1 MDVLV
6 GYATAHGSTAEI
18 ARSLAA
24 RLGAAGLTA
33 EARPMESV
41 PDAGAYAAF
50 VLGSAVHG
58 QTWLDPA
65 KEFLRRGADVLRER
79 PVWLFSVGMP
89 DALRGPWRRMG
100 PKEAPVI
107 VESLPGGLPLREHRL
122 FSGVVRPAHLSLTGR
137 FVFHLFCGRYGDY
150 RDWDAL
156 DRWADAIAEELTGRT
171 RH

>member
-6 GYATAHGSTAEI
+6 GYATAHGSTGEI
-18 ARSLAA
+18 ARRLAA

-33 EARPMESV
+33 EARPLESV
-41 PDAGAYAAF
+41 DDADAYTAF

-65 KEFLRRGADVLRER
+65 KEFLRGNADVLRER

-89 DALRGPWRRMG
+89 DALRGPARRMG
-100 PKEAPVI
+100 PREAPVI
-107 VESLPGGLPLREHRL
+107 VESLPGPPPYRDHRL
-122 FSGVVRPAHLSLTGR
+122 FSGVVRATHLPLSGR
-137 FVFHLFCGRYGDY
+137 LVFRLFGGRYGDH

-156 DRWADAIAEELTGRT
+156 YRWADGIAEELAGAAPR
-171 RH
+171 